1 MAERASTRTD
11 LKTGV
16 PACIIGWTGLLNGDT
31 GAAVEMVDYADK
43 TVTITGTFG
52 VGGTIAIQ
60 GSNNG
65 TDWFSVTDPQGNAM
79 SKTSAAMEIVIEG
92 PRYIRPSVTA
102 GDGTTSLA
110 VQMCCRRSTR

>member
-1 MAERASTRTD
+1 MAERVSTRTD

-31 GAAVEMVDYADK
+31 GAVVEMVDYADK

-52 VGGTIAIQ
+52 AGGTLTLQ

-65 TDWFSVTDPQGNAM
+65 TDWFSLTDPQANAIA
-79 SKTSAAMEIVIEG
+79 KTSASMEIIIEG
-92 PRYIRPSVTA
+92 PRYIRPNVTA
-102 GDGTTSLA
+102 GDGTTSLT
-110 VQMCCRRSTR
+110 VQMCCRRGTR